1 MITEYYFCE
10 ECKESTPHTVTTN
23 DQYFYI
29 FVCNFCGA
37 TQGKDKQDTLEKPL

>member
-10 ECKESTPHTVTTN
+10 ECKESTQHTVTTN

-29 FVCNFCGA
+29 VVCNVCGA